1 MKTVKLTGAENPF
14 ASRSTRRRNLIVT
27 GSLIGVAL
35 LIVLLVATLGRTS
48 KASPESATHVHAA
61 TQAGPDTNAMMISAE
76 AAQRIG
82 VTFAPV
88 TLGPLSR
95 EVRTVAQVTFDE
107 TRVRIIST
115 KIDGWVEQL
124 YVNFN
129 GQSVSAGQAM
139 LSIYSPMLVSAQEE
153 LLLASSLSRSLADAS
168 SEARSGSN
176 DLSAAARR
184 RLLYWDIPPADV
196 ERITRTGQ
204 VRKNLTLRSPV
215 TGVVIQKNVF
225 AGQKFMAGEALYKV
239 ADLSDVWVEGEVFER
254 DLPAV
259 RVGANVKVEFDAL
272 PGESRT
278 GRVSY
283 LYPTLDAETRTAR
296 IRVVLPNP
304 GMRLKPG
311 MYATIRI
318 EGVADNAISVP
329 RSAVL
334 STGERTMVFVRRPDG
349 MLQPR
354 EIKIGESTTD
364 RTRIISGVKVG
375 EVVVASATF
384 LVDAESNL
392 GSSLGGMGDMPG
404 MDISKPSP
412 RKE

>member
-1 MKTVKLTGAENPF
+1 MTATDKSSSAMNPF
-14 ASRSTRRRNLIVT
+14 ASGSTRRRNLILT

-35 LIVLLVATLGRTS
+35 LIVFLFAARDRGIGPATT
-48 KASPESATHVHAA
+48 TNHAHGA
-61 TQAGPDTNAMMISAE
+61 AQAGPATAPVMISAE

-88 TLGPLSR
+88 TLGPIMR
-95 EVRTVAQVTFDE
+95 EIRTVAQVTFDE
-107 TRVRIIST
+107 TRVKIISP

-129 GQSVSAGQAM
+129 GQPVSAGQAL
-139 LSIYSPMLVSAQEE
+139 LSVYSPMLVSAQEE
-153 LLLASSLSRSLADAS
+153 LLLASKLSRSLADAS

-184 RLLYWDIPPADV
+184 RLLYWDISPAEI
-196 ERITRTGQ
+196 ERIERTGQ
-204 VRKNLTLRSPV
+204 VRKNLMLRSPV
-215 TGVVIQKNVF
+215 SGVVIEKNVF
-225 AGQKFMAGEALYKV
+225 GGQRIMAGEALYKV
-239 ADLSDVWVEGEVFER
+239 ADLSDVWIEGEVFER

-259 RVGANVKVEFDAL
+259 RVGTDVKAEFDAL
-272 PGESRT
+272 PGEVRT

-283 LYPTLDAETRTAR
+283 LYPTLNPETRTAR
-296 IRVVLPNP
+296 VRVTMQNP

-318 EGVADNAISVP
+318 EGAAEGAISVP

-354 EIKIGESTTD
+354 EVKIGESTED
-364 RTRIISGVKVG
+364 RTRIISGVSVG
-375 EVVVASATF
+375 ESVVASATF

-404 MDISKPSP
+404 MDITKPSD

>member
-1 MKTVKLTGAENPF
+1 MTNVRSTESGNPF
-14 ASRSTRRRNLIVT
+14 ASSSTRRRNLLLTV
-27 GSLIGVAL
+27 SLNGAAL
-35 LIVLLVATLGRTS
+35 LAVVVFATLGRDR
-48 KASPESATHVHAA
+48 KGAPAPVTHVHRAAQPGQAA
-61 TQAGPDTNAMMISAE
+61 TPMMISAE
-76 AAQRIG
+76 AARRIG

-88 TLGPLSR
+88 TFGSITR
-95 EVRTVAQVTFDE
+95 EIRTVAQVTFDE
-107 TRVRIIST
+107 TRVKIISPRV
-115 KIDGWVEQL
+115 DGWVEQL
-124 YVNFN
+124 FVNFN
-129 GQSVSAGQAM
+129 GQAVSAGQPL

-153 LLLASSLSRSLADAS
+153 LILASKLSGSLADAS

-184 RLLYWDIPPADV
+184 RLLYWGIPATEI
-196 ERITRTGQ
+196 ERIERSGQ

-215 TGVVIQKNVF
+215 SGVVIEKNVF
-225 AGQKFMAGEALYKV
+225 GGQKIMAGEALYKV
-239 ADLSDVWVEGEVFER
+239 ADLSDVWLEGEVFER
-254 DLPAV
+254 DLPSV
-259 RVGANVKVEFDAL
+259 RTGTSVKAEFDAL

-283 LYPTLDAETRTAR
+283 LYPTLNPETRTAR
-296 IRVVLPNP
+296 IRVSLPNP

-318 EGVADNAISVP
+318 DGTAQSAISVP

-354 EIKIGESTTD
+354 EVKIGESTEE
-364 RTRIISGVKVG
+364 RTRIISGVNVG
-375 EVVVASATF
+375 ETVVASATF

-404 MDISKPSP
+404 MDITRPSN